1 MGHGYWREGKL
12 VLSDA
17 ADLASDQEIQ
27 TDVCIVGAGPAGISI
42 AHELRGSDIRGLVAR
57 ERRARCGTARSAAE
71 PRPERGLSDP
81 PAPSVAGPG
90 VRWNES
96 ALVLAE

>member
-1 MGHGYWREGKL
+1 M
-12 VLSDA
+12 LSDA

-42 AHELRGSDIRGLVAR
+42 AHELRGSDIGVWLL
-57 ERRARCGTARSAAE
+57 ESGGSRCVMARSAAQS
-71 PRPERGLSDP
+71 RPERGLSDP
-81 PAPSVAGPG
+81 SAPSVAGPG
-90 VRWNES
+90 VWWNEP